1 MNARTLVFDDAA
13 GNRTSHSMRKYDENG
28 FMRVADCPLT
38 KEQVAEYIGHEVP
51 GWERLGLDPKRIYH
65 VYRPASELSK
75 AETLASVKNIFL
87 LLDHAPVTP
96 DDVQPDRII
105 GNVGEKVRWDGK
117 YLRCNLNIMA
127 KKAQD
132 RIKDQSM
139 RELSLSYAY
148 KPELSKGV
156 FKGQHYDIV
165 MRDIRANHLALVE
178 AGRAGSDVRV
188 NDALPKE
195 LYPMND
201 TTEILKLIDKILS
214 LRAQGNMGAT
224 VDSDEAMDE
233 DAKDQE
239 QDQAFAASK
248 EEEGQ
253 DPEAPEGADTDDED
267 AKDSDEASDSDEAQD
282 SDEAE
287 DSDEQAEDDDGD
299 GADDEDTAD
308 DEDAEDSDE
317 QAEDDDE
324 MFTKLLE
331 SINAEVTEEN
341 LAALKKLAGSNSG
354 DSEPQA
360 QDSARALRRA
370 KARKTRK
377 LASDSR
383 RIEAV
388 RSAALREGATK
399 AAKYINSSIKGRYR
413 AAEEV
418 APFIGRVDIFA
429 YDSAAAIYKEA
440 AIAVGLS
447 ERLARD
453 PKVVRGYLLSQR
465 QNLGINQTLANDSRR
480 KESGVDAV
488 MKILETVQY

>member
-1 MNARTLVFDDAA
+1 
-13 GNRTSHSMRKYDENG
+13 
-28 FMRVADCPLT
+28 
-38 KEQVAEYIGHEVP
+38 
-51 GWERLGLDPKRIYH
+51 
-65 VYRPASELSK
+65 
-75 AETLASVKNIFL
+75 
-87 LLDHAPVTP
+87 
-96 DDVQPDRII
+96 
-105 GNVGEKVRWDGK
+105 
-117 YLRCNLNIMA
+117 
-127 KKAQD
+127 
-132 RIKDQSM
+132 
-139 RELSLSYAY
+139 
-148 KPELSKGV
+148 
-156 FKGQHYDIV
+156 
-165 MRDIRANHLALVE
+165 
-178 AGRAGSDVRV
+178 
-188 NDALPKE
+188 
-195 LYPMND
+195 MND

-233 DAKDQE
+233 DDKDQE

-282 SDEAE
+282 SDE
-287 DSDEQAEDDDGD
+287 
-299 GADDEDTAD
+299 
-308 DEDAEDSDE
+308 AEDSDE

>member
-233 DAKDQE
+233 DDKDQE

-282 SDEAE
+282 SDE
-287 DSDEQAEDDDGD
+287 
-299 GADDEDTAD
+299 
-308 DEDAEDSDE
+308 AEDSDE

>member
-233 DAKDQE
+233 DDKDQE
-239 QDQAFAASK
+239 QDQAFAASR

-282 SDEAE
+282 SDE
-287 DSDEQAEDDDGD
+287 
-299 GADDEDTAD
+299 
-308 DEDAEDSDE
+308 AEDSDE